1 MPRSPLG
8 VLQRRASNFIAPKYG
23 SVRAGVLT
31 LTFSAVGSGILGLP
45 CAGAPRVDAL
55 LHVSLLYTII
65 WSVKRPYIAEAP
77 WSEAEW
83 AVALRFVELLQ
94 AQLGRQVPYY
104 Y

>member
-1 MPRSPLG
+1 MDLGGVFIKHLRIALRLPLWLSTPVPRSPLG

-55 LHVSLLYTII
+55 LHVSP
-65 WSVKRPYIAEAP
+65 SVSTFPRSRE
-77 WSEAEW
+77 SH
-83 AVALRFVELLQ
+83 
-94 AQLGRQVPYY
+94 
-104 Y
+104 